1 VRIARFWA
9 LFWIVALAAIACS
22 GSSSGSTAS
31 GVRVPAPSPVVGNAV
46 DSKAADLRVRL
57 DALLGEHVMVIA
69 KQSLAAAAN
78 RADEYRGYAT
88 LLIGNGNDIGDVMAS
103 AFGASAA
110 AQFDPIWAAQNNYFV
125 AYTVGIVSHDAA
137 RSNGAESSLVNSYV
151 PQFAHFM
158 SSMTSIPLDPIT
170 QLATEQVLETK
181 AIIDDDAALNNARM
195 FADLRRAYA
204 QASRI
209 GDALASAIATKFSD
223 KFPGDPSSKAVGF
236 RATLDALLEE
246 HSYLATMTTSAA
258 AAGRSTE
265 EAAALTALAA
275 NADVLGTVF
284 SQAFGAA
291 IGTRFDQAWG
301 ARDAEVVVYASGTD
315 AAARQAAAGS
325 LMNEFVQQFSSLLR
339 DAVDISDA
347 AIDYPVQ
354 SQVTDMIRVIDEQ
367 RSRSAQVAADDHT
380 AAAATYPIG
389 DVIADAAVTKLP
401 AKFSS

>member
-1 VRIARFWA
+1 
-9 LFWIVALAAIACS
+9 
-22 GSSSGSTAS
+22 
-31 GVRVPAPSPVVGNAV
+31 
-46 DSKAADLRVRL
+46 
-57 DALLGEHVMVIA
+57 M
-69 KQSLAAAAN
+69 
-78 RADEYRGYAT
+78 
-88 LLIGNGNDIGDVMAS
+88 
-103 AFGASAA
+103 
-110 AQFDPIWAAQNNYFV
+110 
-125 AYTVGIVSHDAA
+125 
-137 RSNGAESSLVNSYV
+137 
-151 PQFAHFM
+151 
-158 SSMTSIPLDPIT
+158 
-170 QLATEQVLETK
+170 
-181 AIIDDDAALNNARM
+181 
-195 FADLRRAYA
+195 
-204 QASRI
+204 
-209 GDALASAIATKFSD
+209 
-223 KFPGDPSSKAVGF
+223 
-236 RATLDALLEE
+236 
-246 HSYLATMTTSAA
+246 
-258 AAGRSTE
+258 
-265 EAAALTALAA
+265 
-275 NADVLGTVF
+275 F